1 MTPFKYLSSM
11 LPGPKTLFLI
21 PNEELSTLT
30 ITLNTSELVKLYEK
44 ISEGARNHF
53 SGDTIE
59 LKDLN
64 DKLRKRDYLI
74 SKEDYDFLG
83 RRFNWMEKE
92 ISAYSKFRRYSSPL
106 AEKSHKLMDSL
117 EIANILVD
125 SMKMDIRDAEMFLN
139 RRVY

>member
-1 MTPFKYLSSM
+1 MAPFKYLSSM
-11 LPGPKTLFLI
+11 LPGPKTLFII
-21 PNEELSTLT
+21 PNEKLSTLT
-30 ITLNTSELVKLYEK
+30 ITLKPPELVKLYEK

-53 SGDTIE
+53 SGDMIE

-64 DKLRKRDYLI
+64 EKLQKRDYLA
-74 SKEDYDFLG
+74 SKEDCYFLG

-92 ISAYSKFRRYSSPL
+92 ISAYSKFRRYASPL
-106 AEKSHKLMDSL
+106 VEKSPKLLESL

-125 SMKMDIRDAEMFLN
+125 SMKMDIRSAEMFLN